1 MLLRTK
7 TAALFVPRT
16 SLVYRLPQV
25 QARQNHSSTAVSAT
39 LGWLDPLAR
48 HMVSFPE
55 YMGLLDVGLAYP
67 YTYSVVALTMAMR
80 SFVSIPL
87 AIWQHRRN
95 DRYAQ
100 VVLPEWRAWQ
110 KQIPANVIQQH
121 QPADGEQV
129 SMETK
134 RLVSRKIQR
143 RLSEKWNR
151 LIALYH
157 CSPARTMMTSLALHI
172 PLFVLMMALLRQ
184 GAVLPGTPFAQ
195 ELIPW
200 WTPDQEF
207 AAHSAATRQIL
218 LDKGLDPGLA
228 DRLTK
233 LGGPTLA
240 DRDPTYIMPLICGS
254 LNMVNVELTAWTR
267 QQRRVRESAMGL
279 STENEADLAEEPP
292 RARILSNFLR
302 VGAILS
308 IPIACQVPSV
318 LLVCWSTSSL
328 MTLAMNSYFARRSS
342 KI

>member
-1 MLLRTK
+1 MLFRVK
-7 TAALFVPRT
+7 PAALFAPRVC
-16 SLVYRLPQV
+16 LVDWFPRV
-25 QARQNHSSTAVSAT
+25 HVRQNHSSSTVSAT

-55 YMGLLDVGLAYP
+55 YMGLLDIGLAYP

-95 DRYAQ
+95 DRFAQ

-121 QPADGEQV
+121 QTPDGGPL
-129 SMETK
+129 STETK
-134 RLVSRKIQR
+134 RHVSRKIQR
-143 RLSEKWNR
+143 KLSEKWSR

-157 CSPARTMMTSLALHI
+157 CSPTKTMMTSLALHI

-200 WTPDQEF
+200 WSPDQEF

-240 DRDPTYIMPLICGS
+240 DRDPTYIMPLLCGS

-292 RARILSNFLR
+292 RARIVSNLLR
-302 VGAILS
+302 MGAILS

-318 LLVCWSTSSL
+318 LLLCWSTSSL
-328 MTLAMNSYFARRSS
+328 MTLAMNLYFARRSS
-342 KI
+342 KL